1 MICSQSDLPL
11 NKKDS
16 EPGAL
21 VINLF
26 RFYLRRGNEFKL
38 MDLSQA
44 EMRERM
50 EREREDGWRVEHV
63 LKV

>member
-1 MICSQSDLPL
+1 M
-11 NKKDS
+11 
-16 EPGAL
+16 
-21 VINLF
+21 INLF

-50 EREREDGWRVEHV
+50 ERERKEGWRIEH
-63 LKV
+63 LFKV

>member
-1 MICSQSDLPL
+1 M
-11 NKKDS
+11 
-16 EPGAL
+16 
-21 VINLF
+21 INLF

-38 MDLSQA
+38 MDLPQG

-50 EREREDGWRVEHV
+50 EREREEGWRIEYV

>member
-1 MICSQSDLPL
+1 
-11 NKKDS
+11 
-16 EPGAL
+16 

-38 MDLSQA
+38 MDLHQG

-50 EREREDGWRVEHV
+50 RQERQEGWRVEH
-63 LKV
+63 LIKI

>member
-1 MICSQSDLPL
+1 M
-11 NKKDS
+11 
-16 EPGAL
+16 
-21 VINLF
+21 INLF

-38 MDLSQA
+38 MDLPQA